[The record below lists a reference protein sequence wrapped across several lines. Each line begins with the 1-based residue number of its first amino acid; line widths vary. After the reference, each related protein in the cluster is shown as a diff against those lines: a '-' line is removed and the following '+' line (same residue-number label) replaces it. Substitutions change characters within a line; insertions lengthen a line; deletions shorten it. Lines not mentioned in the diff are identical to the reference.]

1 VTLRN
6 RVAVAAA
13 AGVLVVVA
21 AVSGVLYL
29 SYAASLRSRV
39 DATLV
44 DAAQQAASLGRTIKQ
59 SAARSHSGPDLD
71 VTVGS
76 VEIQL
81 FPRPADGQ
89 AARFGPLGG
98 RDVAVAGQGQ
108 PAYFADGRAD
118 GRPYRV
124 YTAAWLGNP
133 GGLVRVGRPA
143 NADDGALRQAALL
156 LAGLTVAAAGITYGA
171 ARLAAGRILRPIATL
186 TAAAEHVTRTR
197 DLTARLGF
205 TGTGDEVSRL
215 ASSFDTMLAALHD
228 SLTAQRQL
236 VADASH
242 ELRTPLTSLTT
253 NLDLLEDGAGLAD
266 PQAPALVRAAREQAG
281 ELDQLITDLLDL
293 ARYRESAPHRET
305 VRLDL
310 LTDEAVRRLRQR
322 APDAVIVAVLEPCL
336 VHVDPAAVDHAVYN
350 LVGNAV
356 KWTPPGAVVE
366 VTVAGGR
373 LSVTDHGPGI
383 ADADLPHIFERFYRA
398 PAARGMPGAGLG
410 LAIVGGVAQA
420 NHGTVDVRTGPDGST
435 FTLAFPPLPS
445 TAEAAADVAA
455 EVGAE
460 AAVEVPAAD

>member
-21 AVSGVLYL
+21 AVSGVLYF

-44 DAAQQAASLGRTIKQ
+44 DEAQQAASIARDLKQ
-59 SAARSHSGPDLD
+59 SSAGHNPPATPDLGNP

-76 VEIQL
+76 VEVQL
-81 FPRPADGQ
+81 FTHPEAGQ
-89 AARFGPLGG
+89 RTPMGPLGG
-98 RDVAVAGQGQ
+98 RDIAVAGQAQ
-108 PAYFADGRAD
+108 PAYFADVRED
-118 GRPYRV
+118 GQQYWV
-124 YTAAWLGNP
+124 YTAAWLGDP
-133 GGLVRVGRPA
+133 GGLVRVSRPA
-143 NADDGALRQAALL
+143 NADDGALRDAALL
-156 LAGLTVAAAGITYGA
+156 LAGLTIAATGITYGA
-171 ARLAAGRILRPIATL
+171 ARLAAGRILRPIAEL
-186 TAAAEHVTRTR
+186 TAAAEHVTKTR

-205 TGTGDEVSRL
+205 TGTGDEVGRL

-228 SLTAQRQL
+228 SLTAQHQL

-293 ARYRESAPHRET
+293 ARHRESAPHQET

-310 LTDEAVRRLRQR
+310 LTGEAVRRLRQR
-322 APDAVIVAVLEPCL
+322 VPQAVIDTELEPCL
-336 VHVDPAAVDHAVYN
+336 VHVDPAAVDHAVSN
-350 LVGNAV
+350 LVGNAI
-356 KWTPPGAVVE
+356 KWTPPGAAVE
-366 VTVAGGR
+366 VTVTGGR
-373 LSVTDHGPGI
+373 VSVTDHGPGV
-383 ADADLPHIFERFYRA
+383 ADADLPRIFERFYRA

-420 NHGTVDVRTGPDGST
+420 NNGTVDVRTGPHGST
-435 FTLAFPPLPS
+435 FTLAFAPLPS
-445 TAEAAADVAA
+445 TAEIAAEVAADVLA
-455 EVGAE
+455 E
-460 AAVEVPAAD
+460 D